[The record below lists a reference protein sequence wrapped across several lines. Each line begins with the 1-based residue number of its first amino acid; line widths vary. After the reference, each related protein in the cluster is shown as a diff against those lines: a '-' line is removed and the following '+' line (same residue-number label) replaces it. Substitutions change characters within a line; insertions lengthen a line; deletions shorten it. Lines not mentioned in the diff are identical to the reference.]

1 MTAVSAEHSSDVSP
15 PALDFLAT
23 CPRGLEGLLAE
34 ELAGLGASVSRESVA
49 SVHGSA
55 DRATLYRLCLW
66 SRLANRIILV
76 LGRFDAIEDAAA
88 LVAASQDIEWE
99 RVLAPDCT
107 LRVDFHGTSEQVRHT
122 RFGAQCVKD
131 GVVERMAACG
141 RSRPVVAPREADIRL
156 YAHLHRER
164 LVLGFDLSGD
174 SLHLRGYRL
183 DGASAPLKENL
194 AAALL
199 LRAGWPERAR
209 AGESLYDPLCGSG
222 TLVIEAALIAC
233 DIAPNLSRQRFG
245 FHGWCDHD
253 EALWQSLRDEAQKR
267 ARAGRQGDVPALAGR
282 DSSPPA
288 LAAARANARRAGVEA
303 LMHLE
308 GGDATTAPPAGLP
321 TGLVITNP
329 PYGERLGELP
339 ALIALYQGL
348 GAMLRRHMGG
358 WSVALLTGDKKLG
371 HRLGMRAHRHY
382 AFKNG
387 SLDCRL
393 LLIEVHAA
401 SDGQGGAPS
410 GEGASD
416 IDRGAQKA
424 AVAEAP
430 AKRRVESRASPAD
443 SHAAGAQMF
452 ANRLTKN
459 RRRLSKWLKRSG
471 VECYRLYDADMP
483 EYALAI
489 DLYGSRVHVQE
500 YAAPATVDAD
510 QAERRLM
517 EALGVLPQTL
527 GVAPEHIFL
536 KRRQRQSGRAQ
547 YERRDRTGE
556 RFEVLEGEARI
567 LINLRDYL
575 DSGLFLDHR
584 PVRRWLFEN
593 ARGARVL
600 NLFCY
605 TATATLQA
613 ALGGAR
619 ESLSIDMSNTYL
631 AWAEENYRLNGLDR
645 RKHRLLR
652 EDCLQWLDADG
663 PQFDLIFLDPPT
675 FSNSKKMEEVLDVQR
690 DHVELIER
698 TMARLAPGGVL
709 LFSNN
714 LRRFSL
720 SPAIGERF
728 EVENLSRRMLDPDF
742 ERRPDIHH
750 VFRIRHHVDARE
762 GDGA

>member
-1 MTAVSAEHSSDVSP
+1 MTAVSAAKPSETPTPD
-15 PALDFLAT
+15 LDFLAT

-34 ELAGLGASVSRESVA
+34 ELAGLGASVARESVA
-49 SVHGSA
+49 SVHGSV

-88 LVAASQDIEWE
+88 LVAASQRIEWE
-99 RVLAPDCT
+99 RVLAPGCT
-107 LRVDFHGTSEQVRHT
+107 LRVDFHGTSERVRHT

-141 RSRPVVAPREADIRL
+141 QPRPVVAPRDADIRL
-156 YAHLHRER
+156 YAHLHRGR
-164 LVLGFDLSGD
+164 LVLGFDLAGD
-174 SLHLRGYRL
+174 SLHLRGYRRE
-183 DGASAPLKENL
+183 GASAPLKENL

-209 AGESLYDPLCGSG
+209 SGESLYDPLCGSG

-245 FHGWCDHD
+245 FHGWRDHD
-253 EALWQSLRDEAQKR
+253 ETLWQALRDEAQKR
-267 ARAGRQGDVPALAGR
+267 ARAGRQGDVPMLAGR

-288 LAAARANARRAGVEA
+288 LAAARANARRAGLEA
-303 LMHLE
+303 LTHFE
-308 GGDATTAPPAGLP
+308 GGEATAAPPAGLR
-321 TGLVITNP
+321 TGLVMTNP

-339 ALIALYQGL
+339 TLIALYQGL

-371 HRLGMRAHRHY
+371 HRLGMRAHHHY

-387 SLDCRL
+387 RLDCRL
-393 LLIEVHAA
+393 LLIEVHTGSDAQSESPAVRKA
-401 SDGQGGAPS
+401 SNPGTG
-410 GEGASD
+410 
-416 IDRGAQKA
+416 
-424 AVAEAP
+424 EAP
-430 AKRRVESRASPAD
+430 ASVSKAA

-459 RRRLSKWLKRSG
+459 RRRLAKWLKRSG
-471 VECYRLYDADMP
+471 IECYRLYDADMP
-483 EYALAI
+483 EYALAV

-556 RFEVLEGEARI
+556 RFEVTEGRARI
-567 LINLRDYL
+567 LVNLRDYL
-575 DSGLFLDHR
+575 DTGLFLDHR
-584 PVRRWLFEN
+584 PVRRWLGEN
-593 ARGARVL
+593 AEGARVL

-652 EDCLQWLDADG
+652 DDCLQWLAADG

-675 FSNSKKMEEVLDVQR
+675 FSNSKKMEEALDVQR

-698 TMARLAPGGVL
+698 AMTRLAPDGVL

-728 EVENLSRRMLDPDF
+728 EVQDLSRRMLDPDF

-750 VFRIRHHVDARE
+750 VFRLRHGLEERDA
-762 GDGA
+762 G